1 MGTASLIKEE
11 EQMNKKNSE
20 KEEWNPD
27 LAWDGT
33 GFVHVSK
40 EFLKEEREKLRQ
52 MSYGDAADYLMF
64 DSMWSL
70 ALKDR
75 GWEKKHNDGHTTY
88 VRKQHNSKY
97 YRKYGR
103 YVNDYEE
110 EKLEISSNGRKAK
123 YSRTIS
129 ATVQYDDGSIELTE
143 PSTETAYGEEAINEA
158 TEGLWDAIL
167 GSR

>member
-1 MGTASLIKEE
+1 
-11 EQMNKKNSE
+11 MNKKNSE

-33 GFVHVSK
+33 GFVHVSN
-40 EFLKEEREKLRQ
+40 EFLKEEREKLRR
-52 MSYGDAADYLMF
+52 MSYEDATDYLMF
-64 DSMWSL
+64 DSAWAI

-88 VRKQHNSKY
+88 VRIQHNSKY

-103 YVNDYEE
+103 HVNDCEE

-129 ATVQYDDGSIELTE
+129 ATVQYDDGTVELTE
-143 PSTETAYGEEAINEA
+143 PSIETAYGEEAINEA
-158 TEGLWDAIL
+158 TEGLWNAIVQKKTQV
-167 GSR
+167 R

>member
-1 MGTASLIKEE
+1 
-11 EQMNKKNSE
+11 MNKKNPE

-33 GFVHVSK
+33 RFVHINP
-40 EFLKEEREKLRQ
+40 EFLKEERKKLRR
-52 MSYGDAADYLMF
+52 MSYEDATDYLMF
-64 DSMWSL
+64 DSAWAI

-103 YVNDYEE
+103 NQQQ
-110 EKLEISSNGRKAK
+110 
-123 YSRTIS
+123 RTQSQI
-129 ATVQYDDGSIELTE
+129 QQDDICDG
-143 PSTETAYGEEAINEA
+143 AI
-158 TEGLWDAIL
+158 
-167 GSR
+167 